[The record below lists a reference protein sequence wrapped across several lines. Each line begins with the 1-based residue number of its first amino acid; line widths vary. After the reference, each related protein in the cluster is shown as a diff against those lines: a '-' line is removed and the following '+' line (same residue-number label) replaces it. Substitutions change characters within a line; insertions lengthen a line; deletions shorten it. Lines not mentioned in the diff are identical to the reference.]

1 MHESDNVAIVANDG
15 GLPAGTE
22 LTASLVLR
30 EFVPQ
35 GHKLALLEIGEDSPI
50 IRYGV
55 CIGYA
60 LENLVAGSSVHEG
73 VMRTPA
79 APALDGLD
87 MGSGAPATAQHA
99 KAPPLEGYT
108 FLGYRNADGSV
119 GTRNILGVTTTA
131 QCVAGVVDH
140 AVRRIKSELLRR
152 FPNVDDVVAGLDANR
167 CRQWLRSGPEI
178 LSTQSELG
186 NVRARKPPRFQQLT
200 IGRIPRDGPS
210 V

>member
-22 LTASLVLR
+22 LTAGLVLR

-79 APALDGLD
+79 APIWSNTAGPKAFIARAVALK
-87 MGSGAPATAQHA
+87 P
-99 KAPPLEGYT
+99 
-108 FLGYRNADGSV
+108 
-119 GTRNILGVTTTA
+119 TT
-131 QCVAGVVDH
+131 
-140 AVRRIKSELLRR
+140 
-152 FPNVDDVVAGLDANR
+152 P
-167 CRQWLRSGPEI
+167 
-178 LSTQSELG
+178 
-186 NVRARKPPRFQQLT
+186 
-200 IGRIPRDGPS
+200 
-210 V
+210 